1 MEEQEAK
8 RKAQEF
14 FDSLS
19 DTELATMKNEF
30 KMALNSLVDSEVLK
44 LEGYKK
50 SLQEEEDKLAQTRL
64 QQKELSEKSDY
75 SGLSNIYKVREGIQ
89 GIIAIRQSQI
99 MNQGNVVQALTNYGT
114 LSEITDKKG
123 FVHKSVADF
132 REINSNE
139 IVFDEFNILEIP
151 KPVYI
156 PSIDEEIFAR
166 KGYVFDAIRIAKDSY
181 ILSTSK
187 YKDTVTADYSQ
198 PFVIVTLDQLVLT
211 LDYYFK
217 KAKAEAIAEAK
228 RKTIREE
235 ENYDKLSVEQRDRY
249 MKYYGS
255 YVALPAAVRKKITKE
270 QWEVLNLE
278 GKEKLYKPIK
288 KYGSKKLTSKL
299 DEKSMWVSFHD
310 MYERFINPE
319 AIRRNKDGIPDKNGK
334 YANSEVWE
342 YWSAFREMMDFK
354 IKDIR
359 IQREDIS
366 DTYKKA
372 LETSFGESN
381 VSDILKERYG
391 ILVKRQ
397 NGDVIN
403 PLEVTQ
409 ISSAWEK
416 AQSVYG
422 NLKPNALKYNLK
434 VSHAGKKQ
442 IFAMKAIGVFIPQ
455 MGTIGVSEKFGDK
468 QFESTMSHE
477 IAHFIDN
484 FIGELN
490 GKRWSTDDYE
500 GKAGVLAFTFRN
512 NMNKPKSQQSDYINA
527 TKECFARALQQYFGY
542 KIYGKDALVIQEA
555 SEGEATTPIYN
566 ASNFVSYENFESK
579 IKPLIEEFFEEN
591 KDVFQT
597 TVDLDDT
604 NELVP
609 IGSEISVVEHNV
621 NPTETPL
628 VETPEIKPK
637 LEQSENISELI
648 EGLEILSESMNDKEK
663 QEILDVIEGLK
674 LLA

>member
-1 MEEQEAK
+1 MDNKEAK
-8 RKAQEF
+8 QAAQKYFE
-14 FDSLS
+14 SLS
-19 DTELATMKNEF
+19 ETELDSIKTEF
-30 KMALNSLVDSEVLK
+30 KLALDSFIDKEVIK

-50 SLQEEEDKLAQTRL
+50 SLAEEEQKLAENRL
-64 QQKELSEKSDY
+64 AQKELSEKSDY
-75 SGLSNIYKVREGIQ
+75 SGMSDLYKVREGIQ

-99 MNQGNVVQALTNYGT
+99 MNQENVVQALTNFGGLT
-114 LSEITDKKG
+114 ELTDKKG
-123 FVHKSVADF
+123 FVHKDIADF

-139 IVFDEFNILEIP
+139 IVFDETNILSIP
-151 KPVYI
+151 KPKYI
-156 PSIDEEIFAR
+156 PNIDEEIFAR
-166 KGYVFDAIRIAKDSY
+166 KGYVFDAIRISKDSY

-187 YKDTVTADYSQ
+187 YKDTITADYSQ
-198 PFVIVTLDQLVLT
+198 PFVILTLDQLVLT

-217 KAKAEAIAEAK
+217 KAKAQAIAEAK

-235 ENYDKLSVEQRDRY
+235 ENYDKLSIEQRTRY
-249 MKYYGS
+249 MNYYGVYS
-255 YVALPAAVRKKITKE
+255 NLPSTVKKKITKDDWD
-270 QWEVLNLE
+270 QLDLE

-299 DEKSMWVSFHD
+299 DEKSMWASFHS

-319 AIRRNKDGIPDKNGK
+319 AMPKNKDGIPEKNGRF
-334 YANSEVWE
+334 ANAEVWA
-342 YWSAFREMMDFK
+342 YWEAFREMMDFK

-381 VSDILKERYG
+381 VSDILKDRYG

-416 AQSVYG
+416 VQSVYG

-434 VSHAGKKQ
+434 VSHAGKKL
-442 IFAMKAIGVFIPQ
+442 IFAMKAIGVYIPQ
-455 MGTIGVSEKFGDK
+455 MGTIGVSEKYGDK

-477 IAHFIDN
+477 VAHFIDN

-512 NMNKPKSQQSDYINA
+512 NMNKPKSQQTDYINA
-527 TKECFARALQQYFGY
+527 TKECFARAMQQYFAY
-542 KIYGKDALVIQEA
+542 KVYGKDALVIQEA

-566 ASNFVSYENFESK
+566 ASNFVSFENFETK
-579 IKPLIEEFFEEN
+579 IKPLIEDFFQEN

-597 TVDLDDT
+597 TVDLDDS

-609 IGSEISVVEHNV
+609 IGSETSVPENNV
-621 NPTETPL
+621 NPTEVPI
-628 VETPEIKPK
+628 VET
-637 LEQSENISELI
+637 ENISDLI

-663 QEILDVIEGLK
+663 EEILDVIEGLK

>member
-1 MEEQEAK
+1 MDNKEAK
-8 RKAQEF
+8 QAAQKYFE
-14 FDSLS
+14 SLS
-19 DTELATMKNEF
+19 ETELDSIKSEF
-30 KMALNSLVDSEVLK
+30 KLALDSFIDKEVIK

-50 SLQEEEDKLAQTRL
+50 SLAEEEQKLADNRL
-64 QQKELSEKSDY
+64 AQKELSEKSDY
-75 SGLSNIYKVREGIQ
+75 SGMSDLYKVREGIQ

-99 MNQGNVVQALTNYGT
+99 MNQENVVQALTNFGGLT
-114 LSEITDKKG
+114 ELTDKKG
-123 FVHKSVADF
+123 FVHKDIADF

-139 IVFDEFNILEIP
+139 IVFDETNILSIP
-151 KPVYI
+151 KPKYI
-156 PSIDEEIFAR
+156 PNIDEEIFAR
-166 KGYVFDAIRIAKDSY
+166 KGYVFDAIRISKDSY

-198 PFVIVTLDQLVLT
+198 PFVILTLDQLVLT

-217 KAKAEAIAEAK
+217 KAKAQAIAEAK

-235 ENYDKLSVEQRDRY
+235 ENYDKLSIEQRTRY
-249 MKYYGS
+249 MNYYGVYS
-255 YVALPAAVRKKITKE
+255 NLPAIVKKKITKDDWD
-270 QWEVLNLE
+270 QLDLE

-299 DEKSMWVSFHD
+299 DEKSMWASFHS

-319 AIRRNKDGIPDKNGK
+319 AMPKNKDGIPEKNGRF
-334 YANSEVWE
+334 ANPEVWA
-342 YWSAFREMMDFK
+342 YWEAFREMMDFK

-381 VSDILKERYG
+381 VSYILKDRYG

-416 AQSVYG
+416 VQSVYG

-434 VSHAGKKQ
+434 VSHAGKKL
-442 IFAMKAIGVFIPQ
+442 IFAMKAIGVYIPQ
-455 MGTIGVSEKFGDK
+455 MGTIGVSEKYGDK

-477 IAHFIDN
+477 VAHFIDN

-512 NMNKPKSQQSDYINA
+512 NMNKPKSQQTDYINA
-527 TKECFARALQQYFGY
+527 TKECFARAMQQYFAY
-542 KIYGKDALVIQEA
+542 KVYGKDALVIQEA

-566 ASNFVSYENFESK
+566 ASNFVSFENFETK
-579 IKPLIEEFFEEN
+579 IKPLIEEFFAEN
-591 KDVFQT
+591 EDVFKT
-597 TVDLDDT
+597 TVDLDDS

-609 IGSEISVVEHNV
+609 IGSETSVPENNV
-621 NPTETPL
+621 NPTEVP
-628 VETPEIKPK
+628 I
-637 LEQSENISELI
+637 LESENISDLI

-663 QEILDVIEGLK
+663 EEILDVIEGLK
-674 LLA
+674 LLS

>member
-1 MEEQEAK
+1 MDNKEAK
-8 RKAQEF
+8 QAAQKYFE
-14 FDSLS
+14 SLS
-19 DTELATMKNEF
+19 ETELDSIKSEF
-30 KMALNSLVDSEVLK
+30 KLALDSFIDKEVIK

-50 SLQEEEDKLAQTRL
+50 SLAEEEQKLAENRL
-64 QQKELSEKSDY
+64 AQKELSEKSDY
-75 SGLSNIYKVREGIQ
+75 SGMSDLYKVREGIQ

-99 MNQGNVVQALTNYGT
+99 MNQENVVQALTNFGGLT
-114 LSEITDKKG
+114 ELTDKKG
-123 FVHKSVADF
+123 FVHKDIADF

-139 IVFDEFNILEIP
+139 IVFDETNILSIP
-151 KPVYI
+151 KPKYI
-156 PSIDEEIFAR
+156 PNIDEEIFAR
-166 KGYVFDAIRIAKDSY
+166 KGYVFDAIRISKDSY

-198 PFVIVTLDQLVLT
+198 PFVILTLDQLVLT

-217 KAKAEAIAEAK
+217 KAKAQAIAEAK

-235 ENYDKLSVEQRDRY
+235 ENYDKLSIEQRTRY
-249 MKYYGS
+249 MNYYGVYS
-255 YVALPAAVRKKITKE
+255 NLPANVKKKITKDDWD
-270 QWEVLNLE
+270 QLDLE

-299 DEKSMWVSFHD
+299 DEKSMWASFHS

-319 AIRRNKDGIPDKNGK
+319 AMPKNKDGIPEKNGRF
-334 YANSEVWE
+334 ANAEVWA
-342 YWSAFREMMDFK
+342 YWEAFREMMDFK

-381 VSDILKERYG
+381 VSDILKDRYG

-416 AQSVYG
+416 VQSVYG

-434 VSHAGKKQ
+434 VSHAGKKL
-442 IFAMKAIGVFIPQ
+442 IFAMKAIGVYIPQ
-455 MGTIGVSEKFGDK
+455 MGTIGVSEKYGDK

-477 IAHFIDN
+477 VAHFIDN

-512 NMNKPKSQQSDYINA
+512 NMNKPKSQQTDYINA
-527 TKECFARALQQYFGY
+527 TKECFARAMQQYFAY
-542 KIYGKDALVIQEA
+542 KVYGKDALVIQEA

-566 ASNFVSYENFESK
+566 ASNFVSFENFETK
-579 IKPLIEEFFEEN
+579 IKPLIEEFFAEN
-591 KDVFQT
+591 EDVFKT
-597 TVDLDDT
+597 TVDLDDS

-609 IGSEISVVEHNV
+609 IGSETSVPENNV
-621 NPTETPL
+621 NPTEVPIL
-628 VETPEIKPK
+628 ET
-637 LEQSENISELI
+637 ENISDLI

-663 QEILDVIEGLK
+663 EEILDVIEGLK
-674 LLA
+674 LLS

>member
-1 MEEQEAK
+1 MDNKEAK
-8 RKAQEF
+8 QAAQKYFE
-14 FDSLS
+14 SLS
-19 DTELATMKNEF
+19 ETELNSIKSEF
-30 KMALNSLVDSEVLK
+30 KLALDSFIDKEVIK

-50 SLQEEEDKLAQTRL
+50 ALEEEAQKLAQNRL
-64 QQKELSEKSDY
+64 NQKELSEKSDY
-75 SGLSNIYKVREGIQ
+75 SGMSDLYKVREGIQ

-99 MNQGNVVQALTNYGT
+99 MNQENVVQALTNFGGLT
-114 LSEITDKKG
+114 ELTDKKG
-123 FVHKSVADF
+123 FVHKNIADF

-139 IVFDEFNILEIP
+139 IVFDETNILSIAKP
-151 KPVYI
+151 KYI
-156 PSIDEEIFAR
+156 PNIDEEAFAR
-166 KGYVFDAIRIAKDSY
+166 KGYVFDAIRISKDSY

-217 KAKAEAIAEAK
+217 KAKAQAIAEAK

-249 MKYYGS
+249 MKYYGI
-255 YVALPAAVRKKITKE
+255 YGGLPAAVRKKITKDE
-270 QWEVLNLE
+270 WDQLDLE

-299 DEKSMWVSFHD
+299 DEKSMWASFHS
-310 MYERFINPE
+310 MYERFINPQ
-319 AIRRNKDGIPDKNGK
+319 AMPKNKDGIPEKNGRF
-334 YANSEVWE
+334 ANPEVWE

-359 IQREDIS
+359 IQREDIA

-381 VSDILKERYG
+381 VSDILKSRYG

-409 ISSAWEK
+409 ISSAWERV
-416 AQSVYG
+416 QSIFG

-434 VSHAGKKQ
+434 VSHAGKKL
-442 IFAMKAIGVFIPQ
+442 IFAMKAIGVYIPQ
-455 MGTIGVSEKFGDK
+455 MGTIGVSEKYGDK

-477 IAHFIDN
+477 VAHFIDN

-490 GKRWSTDDYE
+490 GKRWATDDYE
-500 GKAGVLAFTFRN
+500 GKAGVLSFTFRN

-527 TKECFARALQQYFGY
+527 TKECFARAMQQYFAY
-542 KIYGKDALVIQEA
+542 KVYGKDALVIQEA

-566 ASNFVSYENFESK
+566 ASNFVSFENFESK
-579 IKPLIEEFFEEN
+579 IKPLIEDFFAEN
-591 KDVFQT
+591 EDVFKT
-597 TVDLDDT
+597 TVDLDES
-604 NELVP
+604 NEIEP
-609 IGSEISVVEHNV
+609 IG
-621 NPTETPL
+621 TETSVPENNVTPTKNPI
-628 VETPEIKPK
+628 VET
-637 LEQSENISELI
+637 ENISDLI

-663 QEILDVIEGLK
+663 EEILDVIEGLK